1 MLIENCSV
9 NFTFMTLDGKRVVIV
24 EDNKG
29 LRDGFELLINASG
42 KHHVVNTHESAERAL
57 EALELDRP
65 EIVLMDVN
73 LPGMNG
79 IKCTNEIKKLKP
91 KTEILIITVFEN
103 STLVFDALC
112 AGASGYLTKNSS
124 PVEILNAIDSA
135 AFGGAPMS
143 QHIARMV
150 VDSFKKNSKTPLT
163 ARETDILTLLSN
175 GKSYATIA
183 DNLNIS
189 KETVKSHIKRIYEK
203 LQVNSKEDAIEIAKK
218 QKFI

>member
-1 MLIENCSV
+1 
-9 NFTFMTLDGKRVVIV
+9 MTLDGKRVVIV

-42 KHHVVNTHESAERAL
+42 KHQVVNTHESAERAL
-57 EALELDRP
+57 EALELDKP

-73 LPGMNG
+73 LPGING
-79 IKCTNEIKKLKP
+79 IKCTHEIKKLRP

-124 PVEILNAIDSA
+124 PVEILSAIDSA
-135 AFGGAPMS
+135 AMGGAPMS

-163 ARETDILTLLSN
+163 VRETDILTLLSN

-189 KETVKSHIKRIYEK
+189 KETV
-203 LQVNSKEDAIEIAKK
+203 
-218 QKFI
+218 